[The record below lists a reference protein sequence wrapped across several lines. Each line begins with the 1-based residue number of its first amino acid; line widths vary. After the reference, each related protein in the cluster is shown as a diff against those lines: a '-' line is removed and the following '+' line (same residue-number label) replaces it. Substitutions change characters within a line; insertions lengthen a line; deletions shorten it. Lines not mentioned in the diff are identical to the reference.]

1 MDRSGL
7 YLLLAFIAVA
17 MIPIV
22 EALRQGEAIVGASA
36 VACCIVGAAAWALLR
51 ELRTSRRRAPSA
63 SVSQRERDPA
73 RWS

>member
-1 MDRSGL
+1 MDRAGL

-22 EALRQGEAIVGASA
+22 EALRHGEAIVGASA

-51 ELRTSRRRAPSA
+51 EIRTSRRRSGTAN
-63 SVSQRERDPA
+63 VSRRERDPA

>member
-22 EALRQGEAIVGASA
+22 EALLNGEAIVGASA

-51 ELRTSRRRAPSA
+51 ELRTPRRSATAKVSR
-63 SVSQRERDPA
+63 RERDPA